1 MIVYDCDGVLFDS
14 KKANE
19 AFYNHILS
27 RFGMPPLRSDQLEYV
42 HVSTAKEAVDYLF
55 RHSPFR
61 DQAQAYRETMDY
73 RPFVPLMQLQPNVR
87 EVLSRLRPKYW
98 TAIATNRG
106 LSMPYV
112 MEDHRLNGLFDLT
125 VTSLDVRNPKPH
137 PECLLKVLG
146 HFGVNPDEALYVGDA
161 DVDLLVSRAAG
172 VPFVAYRNQGLR
184 ADRHIQDHME
194 LLEVLG

>member
-1 MIVYDCDGVLFDS
+1 M
-14 KKANE
+14 
-19 AFYNHILS
+19 
-27 RFGMPPLRSDQLEYV
+27 
-42 HVSTAKEAVDYLF
+42 STAGEAVDYLF
-55 RHSPFR
+55 RDSPFR
-61 DQAQAYRETMDY
+61 DQAQTYRETMDY

-112 MEDHRLNGLFDLT
+112 MEDHRLHGLFDLI

-146 HFGVNPDEALYVGDA
+146 HFEVNPDEALYVGDA
-161 DVDLLVSRAAG
+161 EVDLLVSRAAG

-184 ADRHIQDHME
+184 ADRHIQDHIE